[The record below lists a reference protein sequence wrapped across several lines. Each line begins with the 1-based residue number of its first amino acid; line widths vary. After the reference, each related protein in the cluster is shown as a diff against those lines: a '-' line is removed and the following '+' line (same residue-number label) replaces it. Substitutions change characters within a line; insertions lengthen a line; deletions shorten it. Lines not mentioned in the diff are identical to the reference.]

1 MLVMAKSFV
10 FPGVLESEKIFLDC
24 GLFPC
29 WNQGMTVKKKKKRFR
44 ERKKKADSGA
54 QEEIN
59 PANGIKDYSEMQ
71 PENTGIFQA

>member
-29 WNQGMTVKKKKKRFR
+29 WNQGMTVKKKKRGLER
-44 ERKKKADSGA
+44 EKKKQT
-54 QEEIN
+54 QELRRKLILLM
-59 PANGIKDYSEMQ
+59 G
-71 PENTGIFQA
+71 